1 MMIMIN
7 KTMIYLF
14 RCSLVSCAVFK
25 LFELQKY
32 PHKKVLNNNVSS
44 IYCLR
49 RKLYKYEVVRI
60 MYVWKLFIEKKCRLI
75 FTLTHIKFFQ
85 FVRLI
90 KRNVI

>member
-32 PHKKVLNNNVSS
+32 PRKKVLNNNLVQY
-44 IYCLR
+44 INAAEE
-49 RKLYKYEVVRI
+49 K
-60 MYVWKLFIEKKCRLI
+60 FINTK
-75 FTLTHIKFFQ
+75 
-85 FVRLI
+85 
-90 KRNVI
+90 